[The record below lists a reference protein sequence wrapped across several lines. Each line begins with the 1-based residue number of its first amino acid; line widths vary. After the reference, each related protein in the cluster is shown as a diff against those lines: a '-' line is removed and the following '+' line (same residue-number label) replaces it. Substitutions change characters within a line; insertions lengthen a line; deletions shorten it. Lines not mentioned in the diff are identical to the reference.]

1 MVHLWYIE
9 FGSAVVVDGSLVA
22 LVVDSS
28 LVGTTL
34 VVDGSLVGTTLVVD
48 GSLVVGCC
56 ATLEGFSDHSW
67 YSGRARNRFTLPHVR
82 HLTTKCLSR

>member
-22 LVVDSS
+22 
-28 LVGTTL
+28 L